1 VKHPGRRICCVALLT
16 LLLVCSLRAQS
27 PDPRLAS
34 KFKEATEAQRAGRF
48 EEAAAAYAEVIKLQP
63 DIAEVYVNFGLVR
76 HEQKKYEEAIS
87 LFEKAISLKPSLA
100 GAHLF
105 LGIDQYSL
113 GRFEP
118 ALASLEEA
126 ARISPDNPQTLMWLG
141 VAALA
146 AGRTAD
152 AAKHLDRAAA
162 LAPNEI
168 DILYHQGRAHL
179 KLSQESYQKM
189 FKIDP
194 KSARVHQVLAQ
205 SYEEAGKDSEA
216 IAEYELTIKLAPAMS
231 GINEALGSLLWKNH
245 RMDDAETAFEREL
258 TIDPHNS
265 VARYKLGGL
274 QVERGRPEKGLPL
287 LESAVRQSRDLPE
300 LIDAFYYLGKAQG
313 LLGQSEEAISNLKKV
328 IDGNASPHIVEAA
341 WYQLARIE
349 RKLGH
354 QVEADAALATYQKL
368 KTEREQQRAE
378 KMEKIIK

>member
-1 VKHPGRRICCVALLT
+1 VKQPGRRIFYGALLT
-16 LLLVCSLRAQS
+16 VLLVCSNMAQS
-27 PDPRLAS
+27 PDTRLAA
-34 KFKEATEAQRAGRF
+34 KFKEATDAQRSGRL

-63 DIAEVYVNFGLVR
+63 DLAEVYVNFGLVR
-76 HEQKKYEEAIS
+76 HEQKKYEEAIG

-118 ALASLEEA
+118 ALRSLEEA
-126 ARISPDNPQTLMWLG
+126 ARMAPDNPQSLMWLG

-168 DILYHQGRAHL
+168 DILYHRGRAHL
-179 KLSQESYQKM
+179 KLSQESYQQM

-216 IAEYELTIKLAPAMS
+216 IAEYELTLKLAPAIS

-245 RMDDAETAFEREL
+245 RMDEAEAAFEREL

-265 VARYKLGGL
+265 IARYKLGGMH
-274 QVERGRPEKGLPL
+274 VERGRPEKGLPL
-287 LESAVRQSRDLPE
+287 LESAIRQSRDLPE

-313 LLGQSEEAISNLKKV
+313 LLGHSEAAIANLKKV
-328 IDGNASPHIVEAA
+328 IDGNATPHIVEAA
-341 WYQLARIE
+341 WYQLARIQ
-349 RKLGH
+349 RKLGRAN
-354 QVEADAALATYQKL
+354 EADAALTTYQKL
-368 KTEREQQRAE
+368 KTEREQQQAE
-378 KMEKIIK
+378 RMEKIIK